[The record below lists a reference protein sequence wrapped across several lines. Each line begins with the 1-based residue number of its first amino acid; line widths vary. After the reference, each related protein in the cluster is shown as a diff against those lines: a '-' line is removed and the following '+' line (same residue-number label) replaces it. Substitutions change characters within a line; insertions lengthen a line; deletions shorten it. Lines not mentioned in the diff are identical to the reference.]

1 MVFGPRTPDGVL
13 APTSGLHLFFT
24 SRTVA
29 GMRVVITG
37 CAGFVG
43 SHLTERLLAEGC
55 RVTGID
61 ALTAYYDPAEKRANL
76 TGLLAHRRFDFVRA
90 DLVTAPLA
98 ELFAGRPHVVHLA
111 AQPGVRRSFGDGF
124 DQYVHDNVLATQRVF
139 EAAAEANCPRLVYAS
154 SSSAY
159 GDAARYPCTETTPT
173 RPRSPYGVTKRTG
186 EKLADIYRGLGL
198 DAVGLRYFTVYGP
211 RQRPDMAIRRLCEA
225 AAGGPEFRLHG
236 DGTQIRDF
244 TYVEDAVEAT
254 VLALTA
260 DRTSPLLN
268 VGGGQEA
275 SMSEVIELLSDLA
288 GEPIPVRCRVGQLGD
303 VHRTGADTSLAR
315 SELCWVPTVTLAEG
329 LEASLDWVRRRRGA
343 GVPIAV
349 GAS

>member
-1 MVFGPRTPDGVL
+1 
-13 APTSGLHLFFT
+13 
-24 SRTVA
+24 
-29 GMRVVITG
+29 MRVVITG
-37 CAGFVG
+37 CAGFIG
-43 SHLTERLLAEGC
+43 SHLSQRLLADGW

-76 TGLLAHRRFDFVRA
+76 AVLQQNRRFEFVRA
-90 DLVTAPLA
+90 DLVTAPLT
-98 ELFAGRPHVVHLA
+98 ELLAGQPYVVHLA

-124 DQYVHDNVLATQRVF
+124 DQYVHDNVLATQRIF
-139 EAAAEANCPRLVYAS
+139 EAAAEVECPRLVYAS
-154 SSSAY
+154 SSSVY
-159 GDAARYPCTETTPT
+159 GDATCYPCTETTPT

-244 TYVEDAVEAT
+244 TYVDDAVEAT

-260 DRTSPLLN
+260 PRPSPLLN

-275 SMSEVIELLSDLA
+275 SMREVIALLEDVG
-288 GEPIPVRCRVGQLGD
+288 GEAIPVRRRVGQLGD
-303 VHRTGADTSLAR
+303 VQRTGADTSLAR
-315 SELCWVPTVTLAEG
+315 RELGWAPTVSLADG
-329 LEASLDWVRRRRGA
+329 LRASMDWVREHRGA
-343 GVPIAV
+343 GLPVAV